1 VNKSEIRKKIIKIR
15 KQNIFKSSKIYFDD
29 ILNILKKEKI
39 LGKIIGGYYPYNY
52 EIDTLEILK
61 LLEKKKYKISLPK
74 INKKN
79 VMDFYAWSFT
89 NPLSVNKFGIP
100 EPISK
105 KKIYPD
111 ILMIPLVAFDVNLNR
126 LGYGGGYYD
135 RYLSKISKKKKII
148 KIGIAYSFQKIK
160 KIPISNYDIKLD
172 YIITEKKIYK

>member
-1 VNKSEIRKKIIKIR
+1 MNKSEIRKKIIKKR
-15 KQNIFKSSKIYFDD
+15 KENYNNKISINLSKF
-29 ILNILKKEKI
+29 LRLLQKN
-39 LGKIIGGYYPYNY
+39 KIIGGYYPYNY

-79 VMDFYAWSFT
+79 VMNFYAWSFT

-148 KIGIAYSFQKIK
+148 KIGIAYSFQKIQ
-160 KIPISNYDIKLD
+160 KIPINNYDIKLD
-172 YIITEKKIYK
+172 CIITEKKIYK